1 MDNHVMAAC
10 HCTSALAGPETRPA
24 EAGFAAHGP
33 SGSISGMPR
42 STTRP
47 LVSILLVVS
56 TSLAVAF
63 TGLRAQQSPPPF
75 DVLITGGRIVDGTGA
90 PWFEGDIAVAGD
102 RIAAVGRL
110 SGRQAHRTIDASGL
124 VVAPGF
130 IDMLGQSEFN
140 VLVDGR
146 AASKIMQGVTTE
158 ITGEGA
164 SIAPV
169 NDGMIR
175 EGKPN
180 WDHFKV
186 VQDFTTIAGYFERLE
201 TRSRTTI
208 NIGTFVGAGGVRD
221 HVIGSDNVPSTP
233 AALERMKALV
243 AEAMRDGALGLSSSL
258 QYVPDRF
265 NTTDDLVELAKV
277 AASFGGVYLTH
288 LRSESGKID
297 EALDETFAVA
307 ERAKIPAEI
316 WHLKTAYKA
325 NWGRMPAVLKRLEEA
340 RSRGLDVTANQ
351 YPYTRAANDLDSCL
365 PTWVREGT
373 TDQML
378 TRLKDP
384 KMRERIKAEMDDPGT
399 TGWENQWYG
408 SGGGDG
414 VMVASVLNAD
424 LRKYEG
430 MTLTQIG
437 RAMGKDAR
445 DALIDIVIADQG
457 QTACIISIMDEADV
471 RAALAH
477 PLVSIDTDSGARAE
491 DGPLSESRS
500 HPRAWGTF
508 ARILGKY
515 VREEK
520 LLTLEEAVRKMTSR
534 SAARVGLHDRGILRP
549 GMAADITI
557 FDPAAIR
564 DVSTF
569 EDPNHYSV
577 GVRHVLV
584 NGRAVVADGAITG
597 ERPGR
602 PLRGPGYA
610 R

>member
-1 MDNHVMAAC
+1 
-10 HCTSALAGPETRPA
+10 
-24 EAGFAAHGP
+24 
-33 SGSISGMPR
+33 MPR
-42 STTRP
+42 STHRSLFTIV
-47 LVSILLVVS
+47 LVLAAA
-56 TSLAVAF
+56 LAVAF
-63 TGLRAQQSPPPF
+63 AGLRAQQSPPPF

-90 PWFEGDIAVAGD
+90 PWFTGDLALSGD
-102 RIAAVGRL
+102 RIVAMGRL
-110 SGRQAHRTIDASGL
+110 SGQQARQTIDASGL

-169 NDGMIR
+169 NDRMIR

-186 VQDFTTIAGYFERLE
+186 VQDFTTLAGYFERLE

-233 AALERMKALV
+233 ATLARMKALV

-265 NTTDDLVELAKV
+265 NTTEDLVELAKV
-277 AASFGGVYLTH
+277 AASYGGVYLTH

-325 NWGRMPAVLKRLEEA
+325 NWGRMPAVLKRIEEA
-340 RSRGLDVTANQ
+340 RARGLDVTANQ
-351 YPYTRAANDLDSCL
+351 YPYTRASNDLDSCL

-378 TRLKDP
+378 ARLKDP
-384 KMRERIKAEMDDPGT
+384 KLRERIKAEMDDPGT

-437 RAMGKDAR
+437 GAMGKDAR
-445 DALIDIVIADQG
+445 DALIDVVIADQG
-457 QTACIISIMDEADV
+457 QTACIISIMAEEDV
-471 RAALAH
+471 RAALVH

-534 SAARVGLHDRGILRP
+534 SAARVGLHDRGVLRP

-557 FDPAAIR
+557 FDPSAIR

-569 EDPNHYSV
+569 EDPNRYSV
-577 GVRHVLV
+577 GVRHVFV
-584 NGRAVVADGAITG
+584 NGRAVVANGIITG

-602 PLRGPGYA
+602 PLRGPGYQ